1 MSKEMLTLAAELLR
15 QGGTLLSEPCNICN
29 GVQVKFKDEIICVNC
44 SRKINLI
51 QIEKSNNTDII
62 TKLRA
67 IIIRKIEELMPILL
81 NERDLTRQLDI
92 TRLVNNYL
100 ELLNK
105 IDNTKG

>member
-1 MSKEMLTLAAELLR
+1 MLALAAELLR
-15 QGGTLLSEPCNICN
+15 QGGTLLSEPCSICN
-29 GVQVKFKDEIICVNC
+29 GVQVKFKDEIMCVNC

-62 TKLRA
+62 TKLRE

>member
-1 MSKEMLTLAAELLR
+1 VIMHILNQYMADICKTCGLPQDLCACVELDKEE
-15 QGGTLLSEPCNICN
+15 
-29 GVQVKFKDEIICVNC
+29 VK
-44 SRKINLI
+44 
-51 QIEKSNNTDII
+51 
-62 TKLRA
+62 

>member
-1 MSKEMLTLAAELLR
+1 MLALAAELLR

-44 SRKINLI
+44 SRKINLNI
-51 QIEKSNNTDII
+51 QTEKSNNTDII
-62 TKLRA
+62 TKLRE

>member
-1 MSKEMLTLAAELLR
+1 MLALAAELLR
-15 QGGTLLSEPCNICN
+15 QGGTLLSEPCNICS

-44 SRKINLI
+44 SRKTNLI

-62 TKLRA
+62 TKLRE